1 MSNHVE
7 SHNGEKPLECSDCF
21 MSLYEFEKLIEYLNT
36 QLMNNVKSKK
46 VAENNEPTNK
56 QPELHIVNKTPSK
69 LNTNGE
75 TFLIKKLI
83 C

>member
-46 VAENNEPTNK
+46 VAENNEPTN
-56 QPELHIVNKTPSK
+56 
-69 LNTNGE
+69 
-75 TFLIKKLI
+75 
-83 C
+83 